1 MKNTRSRALAQ
12 ALQSTGLA
20 MAERPVNG
28 WRLVAGALLAL
39 AIATTLVAGAHGES
53 LPLIGLGL
61 VLLSLLPAVVPRALH
76 DDTRARTSLSFWHR
90 PRP

>member
-1 MKNTRSRALAQ
+1 MKNTRSRTLAQ
-12 ALQSTGLA
+12 ALHSTGLA
-20 MAERPVNG
+20 MADPHVNG

-39 AIATTLVAGAHGES
+39 AIVTALVAGVHGES

-76 DDTRARTSLSFWHR
+76 DDKRARTSLPFRHR